1 MIAALM
7 VGCGLG
13 FVTGA
18 QVGPIWLLCARSVL
32 RRGFAV
38 GLAIGSGAALIDLIY
53 AALGETGA
61 DQVLRIASLRL
72 VFGIAGAA
80 VLIYLGL
87 KSFRAAFQAR
97 AGLETM
103 DEVAT
108 PARAFRTSLAATA
121 SNPLTIASWAA
132 IFTATS
138 TARLASHPIGIV
150 VGAGL
155 GSFAWFL
162 TLSSMTALVRHRIS
176 ERGLRWADALSGLSL
191 MGFGA
196 FLGLKSIEGH

>member
-1 MIAALM
+1 MFAALI
-7 VGCGLG
+7 VGFGLG
-13 FVTGA
+13 FVVAA

-32 RRGFAV
+32 RRGFFV
-38 GLAIGSGAALIDLIY
+38 GIAIGGGAAFVDLVY

-61 DQVLRIASLRL
+61 DQVLRLASLRMA
-72 VFGIAGAA
+72 FGMVGAA
-80 VLIYLGL
+80 VLVYLGL

-103 DEVAT
+103 EEVAT

-138 TARLASHPIGIV
+138 SAHLASQPVAIV
-150 VGAGL
+150 IGAGL
-155 GSFAWFL
+155 GSFAWFFA
-162 TLSSMTALVRHRIS
+162 LSTFTAVLRHHIP
-176 ERGLRWADALSGLSL
+176 ERGLRWVDALSGLGL

-196 FLGLKSIEGH
+196 LLGLRSVEGR